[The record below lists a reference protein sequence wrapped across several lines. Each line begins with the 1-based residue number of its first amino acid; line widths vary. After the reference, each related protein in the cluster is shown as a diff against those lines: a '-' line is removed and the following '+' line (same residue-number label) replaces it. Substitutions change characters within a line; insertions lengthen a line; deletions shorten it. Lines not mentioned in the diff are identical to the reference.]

1 MTMGSVVDKGALLG
15 TRRRGGTSEWF
26 CWVSYTFTS
35 ADGRPRRNW
44 RLWKPACGTSRGRPI
59 PILYVIAN
67 PEINRP
73 GGSEPSSGWAL
84 LLLFS
89 AGVVAVIAVIVRRS
103 EQM

>member
-1 MTMGSVVDKGALLG
+1 MTVRIERMRSSILLFL
-15 TRRRGGTSEWF
+15 TRATLVILAVTSL
-26 CWVSYTFTS
+26 VYDQGQTDSHPV
-35 ADGRPRRNW
+35 R
-44 RLWKPACGTSRGRPI
+44 
-59 PILYVIAN
+59 IAN

-73 GGSEPSSGWAL
+73 GGSEPSSGWPL